1 MSTVYQAVEQDGSYT
16 ARCATFHSITQAS
29 IFKSSNPDLKLQ
41 RKNEALWEQMEGMAV
56 ALENASE
63 ATDNLDI
70 ENPSPENKI
79 LIDALDEAAL
89 NLRRA
94 ARLQKRIEP
103 EGQWVDL

>member
-1 MSTVYQAVEQDGSYT
+1 MSTVFQAVEQDGSYT
-16 ARCATFHSITQAS
+16 ARCACFESLTQAS
-29 IFKSSNPDLKLQ
+29 IFKSSNPELKIQ
-41 RKNEALWEQMEGMAV
+41 RKQEAFWEAMEGMAV

-63 ATDNLDI
+63 ATGNLDI
-70 ENPSPENKI
+70 ENPSPGNKI